1 MLLKRTAFD
10 KKLAAVKTFALLTNS
25 HLDICQSIAAKLM
38 LKTHKMLTSGLFEN
52 VMLRSVTNTMQSF
65 AFTIGFA
72 LSHRLCQCGQNGG
85 CLQSIS

>member
-1 MLLKRTAFD
+1 
-10 KKLAAVKTFALLTNS
+10 
-25 HLDICQSIAAKLM
+25 M

-72 LSHRLCQCGQNGG
+72 LSRGYVNAGKMVVAC
-85 CLQSIS
+85 SRYPDVER